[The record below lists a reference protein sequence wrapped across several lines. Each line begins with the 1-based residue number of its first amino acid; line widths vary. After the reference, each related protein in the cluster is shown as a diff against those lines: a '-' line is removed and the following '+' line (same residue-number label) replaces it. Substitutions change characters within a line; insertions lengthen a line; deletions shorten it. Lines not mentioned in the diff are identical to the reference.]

1 MAKIN
6 FSDDGIGHYIKDNI
20 LRVPV
25 YQRSFAWEIS
35 NIQDLFEDIKNS
47 YPEDYFIGTIVVNS
61 KGDYFEIVDGQ
72 QRLATISLFFS
83 AVRNFLFRENIKDN
97 AKALEN
103 DFLQK
108 RSYRGEVE
116 QKLKLNNVDNN
127 FYLKWILNNN
137 NNIKPS
143 KESHERILKSYKF
156 IDDFVDNWFKN
167 RGIEDLYNLVEFID
181 KKLRIIIVTVS
192 DEVNAFTVFETL
204 NDRGLALSQTDL
216 IKNYLF
222 NKADNRLGEAQD
234 KWLRFTGA
242 IEAAENEDEILQ
254 YIKYYWSSKNGLTR
268 EKQLFKDIK
277 DKTMNKAQSIALLT
291 NLDKNTQLYLA
302 ILNPGHSFWKDYS
315 TNCTEYILA
324 LKELRLTQN
333 RPLLLAI
340 LDRFENREFEKALK
354 LIVSWSVRNLI
365 TGTIG
370 AGTLEKEFSNQARL
384 INEGKVKNASK
395 LRKSIENII
404 PTDEQFKRAFEIA
417 SISKN
422 YIARYYLAEIEKAYR
437 KTSELGPIKNPE
449 KVNLEHILPVNPS
462 NLDNWPGFNEEIH
475 KTYYKRIGNLTLL
488 DKKMNS
494 EEDNSNFKVKIEVYK
509 NSEVF
514 ITKNLKKRKQWTA
527 KEIEKRQKEFAKK
540 SLQIWDLKI

>member
-25 YQRSFAWEIS
+25 YQRPFAWEIS

-83 AVRNFLFRENIKDN
+83 AVRNLLFRENIKDN

-127 FYLKWILNNN
+127 FYLKWILNKN

-156 IDDFVDNWFKN
+156 IDEFVDNWFKN

-315 TNCTEYILA
+315 TNCTEYIFA

-340 LDRFENREFEKALK
+340 LDRLENREVEKALK

-437 KTSELGPIKNPE
+437 KTSELGLIKNPE

-462 NLDNWPGFNEEIH
+462 NLDDWPGLNEEIH

-514 ITKNLKKRKQWTA
+514 IEPHKTPDSCLVM
-527 KEIEKRQKEFAKK
+527 
-540 SLQIWDLKI
+540 